1 MGKSLGDKIFKNN
14 SGSNTGINELLLSG
28 TEALVRA
35 TLIQKE
41 RDDFLG
47 FSTAGY
53 VTGYRGSPLGSVDQ
67 EFNRTKK
74 LLKEKSIFFHEALN
88 EDLAATALWGTQQSN
103 LNGEGKYEGVFGLWY
118 GKGPGVDR
126 SGDALRHA
134 NLAGTSQFGGVVM
147 VMGDD
152 HTGESSTT
160 LHQSD
165 YGLIDSM
172 IPIFSPSGVQEIIDY
187 SIYGW
192 SLSRYAGVWTGLKC
206 IKDTVEVKQIVN
218 VSPANIL
225 INEDTNEKF
234 SGQFSIKL
242 NDTPYEQ
249 EERIHNQKLPAVKY
263 FVKKNNIDKELF
275 KNQTSTIGI
284 VSAGKNW
291 LDLMSSLA
299 MLGLDENRCQ
309 ELGITC
315 YKVGVIWPLEDQNFK
330 IWAKN
335 LKTIIIIEEKRKILE
350 YQIKNILFNENIRPN
365 VYGEFDEKG
374 NKLFPSSYA
383 LNPNQI
389 LKVISEVVYKVTNK
403 KISKIF
409 PSKEIEKDFL
419 KSQIDYD
426 PRKPYF
432 CAGCPH
438 NSSTIIP
445 DGSRAYAGIGCH
457 YMVQWMD
464 RSTVGYTHM
473 GGEGA
478 NWIGESQ
485 FSNREH
491 IFQNI
496 GDGTYNHSGL
506 QAIRA
511 SVAAKINITYKILFN
526 DAVAMTGGQ
535 KNDGFL
541 DPLKIIKEL
550 NAFGVKKIIGVYD
563 PKENIDFKTYKKI
576 VELQPREKLLSV
588 QKSLQKIKGV
598 SAIVYIQTC
607 AAEKRRRRKLGTF
620 PNPKETLFINP
631 EVCEGCGDCGIQSN
645 CVAILPLETEFGR
658 KRYIDQSSCNKDFS
672 CLNGFCPSFVSLEPS
687 LVKKE
692 NSSNKEFN
700 EIPEPKIKSKIE
712 NTYNIVFTGIG
723 GTGVVT
729 MGTLL
734 ALAAKVEKK
743 YVGIMEMAGLAQ
755 KGGEVHVHCKIA
767 DSSKKINSIRVD
779 DGQANVIIGGDLVV
793 TATEKT
799 INLANKFNT
808 ALVCNDNELITG
820 DFTRNPQL
828 EIKSKN
834 MKKILI
840 SNFNKNS
847 TWFLNSTES
856 SKLNLGNTIYS
867 NLVLFG
873 YAFQAGLIPLNFK
886 SICFAIETNSK
897 NPEMNLHAFNLGRNL
912 FINEGSNPKNQNF
925 IIKEKKNEYEDVDKF
940 RLQRLKDY
948 AGSNYASKFKN
959 RVNKYIK
966 IDKELAK
973 AVSEGYFSVLY
984 NKDEYEVARL
994 HVKYLKEHLDLNFK
1008 KYKNIKFFLA
1018 PPILNFIKIN
1028 GRPKKI
1034 KLGSWVY
1041 FIFYLLIFFK
1051 PLRNSIIDIFSFSK
1065 ERKMEK
1071 ELLNSYENDL
1081 DFIFDN
1087 FNKQNKELLIDIAR
1101 LPNKVLGFGP
1111 VKIKS
1116 INNHYIQREI
1126 LYNKFRKVSKINLTA
1141 AE

>member
-1 MGKSLGDKIFKNN
+1 MGDKIFKNN

-242 NDTPYEQ
+242 HDTPFEQ

-403 KISKIF
+403 KISKIY

-535 KNDGFL
+535 KNDGSL

-645 CVAILPLETEFGR
+645 CVAILPLETELGR

-692 NSSNKEFN
+692 NSLIKEFN
-700 EIPEPKIKSKIE
+700 EIPEPKIKFQIE
-712 NTYNIVFTGIG
+712 NTYNIVFAGIG

-856 SKLNLGNTIYS
+856 SKLKLGNTIYS

-873 YAFQAGLIPLNFK
+873 YAFQAGFIPLKLK

-897 NPEMNLHAFNLGRNL
+897 NSEMNLHAFNLGRNL

-948 AGSNYASKFKN
+948 AGSNYANKFKN

-1126 LYNKFRKVSKINLTA
+1126 LYNKFRKDKKINLTA

>member
-1 MGKSLGDKIFKNN
+1 
-14 SGSNTGINELLLSG
+14 
-28 TEALVRA
+28 
-35 TLIQKE
+35 
-41 RDDFLG
+41 
-47 FSTAGY
+47 
-53 VTGYRGSPLGSVDQ
+53 
-67 EFNRTKK
+67 
-74 LLKEKSIFFHEALN
+74 
-88 EDLAATALWGTQQSN
+88 
-103 LNGEGKYEGVFGLWY
+103 
-118 GKGPGVDR
+118 
-126 SGDALRHA
+126 
-134 NLAGTSQFGGVVM
+134 
-147 VMGDD
+147 
-152 HTGESSTT
+152 
-160 LHQSD
+160 
-165 YGLIDSM
+165 
-172 IPIFSPSGVQEIIDY
+172 
-187 SIYGW
+187 
-192 SLSRYAGVWTGLKC
+192 
-206 IKDTVEVKQIVN
+206 
-218 VSPANIL
+218 
-225 INEDTNEKF
+225 
-234 SGQFSIKL
+234 
-242 NDTPYEQ
+242 
-249 EERIHNQKLPAVKY
+249 
-263 FVKKNNIDKELF
+263 
-275 KNQTSTIGI
+275 
-284 VSAGKNW
+284 
-291 LDLMSSLA
+291 
-299 MLGLDENRCQ
+299 
-309 ELGITC
+309 
-315 YKVGVIWPLEDQNFK
+315 
-330 IWAKN
+330 
-335 LKTIIIIEEKRKILE
+335 
-350 YQIKNILFNENIRPN
+350 
-365 VYGEFDEKG
+365 
-374 NKLFPSSYA
+374 
-383 LNPNQI
+383 
-389 LKVISEVVYKVTNK
+389 
-403 KISKIF
+403 
-409 PSKEIEKDFL
+409 
-419 KSQIDYD
+419 
-426 PRKPYF
+426 
-432 CAGCPH
+432 
-438 NSSTIIP
+438 
-445 DGSRAYAGIGCH
+445 
-457 YMVQWMD
+457 
-464 RSTVGYTHM
+464 
-473 GGEGA
+473 
-478 NWIGESQ
+478 
-485 FSNREH
+485 
-491 IFQNI
+491 
-496 GDGTYNHSGL
+496 
-506 QAIRA
+506 
-511 SVAAKINITYKILFN
+511 
-526 DAVAMTGGQ
+526 
-535 KNDGFL
+535 
-541 DPLKIIKEL
+541 
-550 NAFGVKKIIGVYD
+550 
-563 PKENIDFKTYKKI
+563 
-576 VELQPREKLLSV
+576 
-588 QKSLQKIKGV
+588 
-598 SAIVYIQTC
+598 
-607 AAEKRRRRKLGTF
+607 
-620 PNPKETLFINP
+620 
-631 EVCEGCGDCGIQSN
+631 
-645 CVAILPLETEFGR
+645 
-658 KRYIDQSSCNKDFS
+658 
-672 CLNGFCPSFVSLEPS
+672 
-687 LVKKE
+687 
-692 NSSNKEFN
+692 
-700 EIPEPKIKSKIE
+700 
-712 NTYNIVFTGIG
+712 
-723 GTGVVT
+723 

-873 YAFQAGLIPLNFK
+873 YAFQAGLSPLNFK

-897 NPEMNLHAFNLGRNL
+897 NSEMNLHAFNLGRNL
-912 FINEGSNPKNQNF
+912 FINEGSNSKNQNL
-925 IIKEKKNEYEDVDKF
+925 IIIEKKNEYEDVDKF

-948 AGSNYASKFKN
+948 AGSNYANKFKN

-1126 LYNKFRKVSKINLTA
+1126 LYNKFRKVTKINLTA